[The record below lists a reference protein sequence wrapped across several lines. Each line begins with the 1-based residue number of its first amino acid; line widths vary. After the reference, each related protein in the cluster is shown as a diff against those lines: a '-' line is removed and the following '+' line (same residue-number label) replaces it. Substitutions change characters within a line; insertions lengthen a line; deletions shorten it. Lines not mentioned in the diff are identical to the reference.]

1 MMIILIID
9 VFGFNQAVQIQLLR
23 LVQSF
28 CIGNTD
34 SLHHLLTRSEYVE
47 YCDIAAAISP
57 FTLQNCS
64 RGGLI
69 TATAYEIDISQFF
82 EWLYYIKAEQ
92 YAGQSLTFSD
102 FLDSATARAD
112 WNLMCK
118 GSRGLITKMIGSL
131 REAGDHSTL
140 RQDTHP

>member
-47 YCDIAAAISP
+47 YCDIAATISP
-57 FTLQNCS
+57 FTLENCS

-69 TATAYEIDISQFF
+69 TTYANDISQFF
-82 EWLYYIKAEQ
+82 EWLY
-92 YAGQSLTFSD
+92 
-102 FLDSATARAD
+102 
-112 WNLMCK
+112 
-118 GSRGLITKMIGSL
+118 
-131 REAGDHSTL
+131 
-140 RQDTHP
+140 